1 MRTQCE
7 DAHFLPKAILFSVL
21 LLVIVEFNSLHR
33 LLRLG
38 KGETNLKRL
47 PLGDDLVTVSG
58 FHQEF
63 KSMIPVLL
71 APHSLISVTPTFSL
85 IKFVG

>member
-7 DAHFLPKAILFSVL
+7 DAHFLPKAMLFSVL
-21 LLVIVEFNSLHR
+21 LLVIVEFNSLHW

-38 KGETNLKRL
+38 KGETHLKRL

-58 FHQEF
+58 FHQEL
-63 KSMIPVLL
+63 KGMIPVLL

-85 IKFVG
+85 INFVG